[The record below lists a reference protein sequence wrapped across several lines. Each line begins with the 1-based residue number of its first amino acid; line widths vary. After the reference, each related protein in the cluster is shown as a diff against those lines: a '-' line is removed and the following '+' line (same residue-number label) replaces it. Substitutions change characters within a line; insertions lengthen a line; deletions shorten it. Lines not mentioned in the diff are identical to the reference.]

1 VLNCF
6 KVMPSIVLSA
16 RMRLFLRSASEIGAQ
31 SIGSRSKCSGDADAL
46 RLSNLIR
53 KCPVVAEFMETL
65 FMSRCRALSREQTV
79 D

>member
-16 RMRLFLRSASEIGAQ
+16 RMRPLLPSASGIGAQ
-31 SIGSRSKCSGDADAL
+31 SIRPRSKRSGDRCVTFIQLDPE
-46 RLSNLIR
+46 
-53 KCPVVAEFMETL
+53 CPVVAEFMETL
-65 FMSRCRALSREQTV
+65 FMSRRRALSREQTV